1 MLRIAP
7 GSRGSAPPELRSS
20 VNAAAPTRRSSAGS
34 ARTGPR
40 PFGALP
46 SGVRSSEA
54 AACGAGDAADRPDPA
69 GQPQDAQHLGVDRV
83 LADLPGP
90 HRRGQLAAPRPVR
103 ARHGQV
109 EPGDGGR
116 HRAARGVPVG
126 QGHPAEAPFVL
137 EDASEQRAVFGHRDA
152 VDLVVARHHQVHVRL
167 AHAGLEWGQVQ
178 LVQHVLGDPRVVGP
192 ALRLGVVAHVVL
204 DRRGRP
210 GLVQAA
216 DERDGQP
223 GDQHRVL
230 AERLEAPPAE
240 RRAHDVDRRGQ
251 QDVDAL
257 APGLGAERGGE
268 RLDQGGIPG
277 GAEGRRAGQARRR
290 VALVHGDAADP
301 GRAVGHDHGPQPD
314 GRQRAGAPV
323 VRAGQ
328 QAHLVVQAERGEQV
342 EVADILG
349 VVGWRPAAGAAG
361 RFAWCVHVVLR
372 LTRPG

>member
-1 MLRIAP
+1 M
-7 GSRGSAPPELRSS
+7 
-20 VNAAAPTRRSSAGS
+20 NAAAATRRSSAGS
-34 ARTGPR
+34 ARTGR
-40 PFGALP
+40 
-46 SGVRSSEA
+46 A
-54 AACGAGDAADRPDPA
+54 AGPGGAGAPPIAPTRRA
-69 GQPQDAQHLGVDRV
+69 SRRMRST
-83 LADLPGP
+83 LASTVSSLTCAGP

-126 QGHPAEAPFVL
+126 QGHAAEAPFVL
-137 EDASEQRAVFGHRDA
+137 EDAREQRAVFGHRDA
-152 VDLVVARHHQVHVRL
+152 VDLVVAGHHQVHVRL
-167 AHAGLEWGQVQ
+167 AHAGLERDQVQ
-178 LVQHVLGDPRVVGP
+178 LAQHVLGDPRVIGP

-204 DRRGRP
+204 DRRGGP

-342 EVADILG
+342 EVAG
-349 VVGWRPAAGAAG
+349 TAWGWRPAAGAAG